1 MLRRVVWKFE
11 MGVMRI
17 DVDDWTNERHD
28 LCRALYLPPV
38 RDYHTSPCL
47 CFSLS
52 PDRLRDTHDG
62 LAASLLFLAVHR
74 LYPIL
79 IRRFLYS
86 SVHIHPHPESSQL
99 CDSRY
104 PFLNFDLHR
113 HPAGDVTENVSGV
126 PFEGGL
132 QWRYF
137 VCSLI
142 ISVPSSVQYLA

>member
-1 MLRRVVWKFE
+1 
-11 MGVMRI
+11 MGVMRTEG
-17 DVDDWTNERHD
+17 DDWTNERHN

-38 RDYHTSPCL
+38 RNYYTSLCL

-62 LAASLLFLAVHR
+62 QAASLLFLAVHR

-79 IRRFLYS
+79 NRRFLYS
-86 SVHIHPHPESSQL
+86 SVHIHPHPESSQF
-99 CDSRY
+99 CDSRC

-113 HPAGDVTENVSGV
+113 HLVGDVMESVSGV
-126 PFEGGL
+126 PFEGGF

-137 VCSLI
+137 VRSLI
-142 ISVPSSVQYLA
+142 SSAPSTVQYLA